1 MSDAWRP
8 AARTAGLG
16 PTVFAEMSALAVATG
31 SINLGQGF
39 PDTDGPSELLE
50 AAVAAVRGGRN
61 QYPPGAGVPELR
73 EAVAA
78 HQQRH
83 YGIALDPDTDVL
95 VTTGATEGIAA
106 ALLALV
112 DPGDEVVAL
121 EPFYDSYAAGVQLA
135 GGRLVGVPLE
145 PPHFRLDLDA
155 LAAAV
160 TPRTRLLLLNS
171 PHNPTGSV
179 LSRDE
184 LAAVASLCV
193 ERDLVAL
200 TDEVYE
206 HLVFDGRRHHPL
218 ATFDGMAGR
227 TLAAGSAGKTFSV
240 TGWKVGWLTG
250 PAELVAA
257 ARSVKQYLTY
267 TSGAPLQPAVAQ
279 ALHTQDAWVAGLR
292 DELQRRRDLLVS
304 GLCAWGLTTFTPAGT
319 YFALSDV
326 RSVGYQDATDFCRDL
341 PSRAGVVAIPCA
353 TFYDPARAG
362 LDPARALVRWTF
374 SKRDSVLAEALTR
387 LQRIPPGTLERGAD

>member
-1 MSDAWRP
+1 MSDVRRA
-8 AARTAGLG
+8 AARTEGLG
-16 PTVFAEMSALAVATG
+16 PTIFAEMSALAVATG

-39 PDTDGPSELLE
+39 PDTDGPPALLE
-50 AAVAAVRGGRN
+50 AAVDAIRAGRN

-83 YGIALDPDTDVL
+83 YGLQLDPDTDVL

-112 DPGDEVVAL
+112 DPGDEVLAL
-121 EPFYDSYAAGVQLA
+121 EPFYDSYPAGVALA
-135 GGRLVGVPLE
+135 GGRLVGVPLQ
-145 PPHFRLDLDA
+145 PPDFRLDLDA

-179 LSRDE
+179 LTRDE
-184 LAAVASLCV
+184 LAGVAALCV
-193 ERDLVAL
+193 RHDLVAL

-206 HLVFDGRRHHPL
+206 HLVFDGHRHHPL
-218 ATFDGMAGR
+218 ATFDGMAER
-227 TLAAGSAGKTFSV
+227 TLSAGSAGKTFSV
-240 TGWKVGWLTG
+240 TGWKIGWLTG
-250 PAELVAA
+250 PSHLVAA

-267 TSGAPLQPAVAQ
+267 VSGGPLQPAVAQ
-279 ALHTQDAWVAGLR
+279 ALNSQDAWVAQLR
-292 DELQRRRDLLVS
+292 ESLQGRRDLLVA
-304 GLCAWGLTTFTPAGT
+304 GLRDWGLQTCSPAGT

-326 RSVGYQDATDFCRDL
+326 RSAGYEDASTFCRDL
-341 PSRAGVVAIPCA
+341 PGRAGVVAIPCA
-353 TFYDPARAG
+353 TFYDPRRAG
-362 LDPARALVRWTF
+362 ADPGRALVRWTF
-374 SKRDSVLAEALTR
+374 SKRDAVLTEALAR
-387 LQRIPPGTLERGAD
+387 LRRWQPGER